1 MKRTIFVILLAVTAL
16 TLISCSK
23 STAADDSP
31 LGIPEFNPAPGSYG
45 EPVSVLIHCAT
56 HGAEIRYT
64 TDGSFPTV
72 DSQLYTGLIPINTD
86 THFKARAFMPGRPP
100 SPVVSADYI
109 FSASAVEAV
118 SLSPAGGFYQQ
129 SFTLSMSCA
138 TPDAE
143 IRYTLNEADPD
154 QNSLLYSTPILIDGS
169 VTVKAKAFVEG
180 MIPSLISTA
189 NYVMQLTDPIFS
201 LASGSYAESQYVSIS
216 HANSDAQIRYT
227 IDGSDPDES
236 SMLYTRPLSL
246 SINTLV
252 KAKAYSAG
260 WEPSNVVQS
269 FYIINLP
276 DQMQLVQGGTFHN
289 GTAQVTL
296 DAYYIGRRE
305 VTQLEWDYIM
315 LNLAEIE
322 TEKPI
327 TEISW
332 ADAIEYCNYRSI
344 AEGFTPCYSYS
355 SFGNLPAL
363 WPENWAD
370 DSTLLTCSWTATGY
384 RLPTEMEWMYAARG
398 GWMSQ
403 DYVYSGSDVIDDVAW
418 YAGNSSAPE
427 AVGTKNP
434 NELGIYDM
442 SGNVWEFCWDFY
454 DNQYSAQDSQN
465 PHGPATGLFRVMRGG
480 SFNNDP
486 SNCTVARR
494 FYTPAILKA
503 DFHGFRVVR
512 RSL

>member
-1 MKRTIFVILLAVTAL
+1 
-16 TLISCSK
+16 
-23 STAADDSP
+23 
-31 LGIPEFNPAPGSYG
+31 
-45 EPVSVLIHCAT
+45 
-56 HGAEIRYT
+56 
-64 TDGSFPTV
+64 
-72 DSQLYTGLIPINTD
+72 
-86 THFKARAFMPGRPP
+86 
-100 SPVVSADYI
+100 
-109 FSASAVEAV
+109 
-118 SLSPAGGFYQQ
+118 
-129 SFTLSMSCA
+129 
-138 TPDAE
+138 
-143 IRYTLNEADPD
+143 
-154 QNSLLYSTPILIDGS
+154 
-169 VTVKAKAFVEG
+169 
-180 MIPSLISTA
+180 
-189 NYVMQLTDPIFS
+189 
-201 LASGSYAESQYVSIS
+201 
-216 HANSDAQIRYT
+216 
-227 IDGSDPDES
+227 
-236 SMLYTRPLSL
+236 
-246 SINTLV
+246 
-252 KAKAYSAG
+252 
-260 WEPSNVVQS
+260 
-269 FYIINLP
+269 
-276 DQMQLVQGGTFHN
+276 
-289 GTAQVTL
+289 
-296 DAYYIGRRE
+296 
-305 VTQLEWDYIM
+305 M

>member
-169 VTVKAKAFVEG
+169 VTVKAKAFV
-180 MIPSLISTA
+180 
-189 NYVMQLTDPIFS
+189 
-201 LASGSYAESQYVSIS
+201 
-216 HANSDAQIRYT
+216 
-227 IDGSDPDES
+227 
-236 SMLYTRPLSL
+236 
-246 SINTLV
+246 
-252 KAKAYSAG
+252 
-260 WEPSNVVQS
+260 
-269 FYIINLP
+269 
-276 DQMQLVQGGTFHN
+276 
-289 GTAQVTL
+289 
-296 DAYYIGRRE
+296 
-305 VTQLEWDYIM
+305 
-315 LNLAEIE
+315 
-322 TEKPI
+322 
-327 TEISW
+327 
-332 ADAIEYCNYRSI
+332 
-344 AEGFTPCYSYS
+344 
-355 SFGNLPAL
+355 
-363 WPENWAD
+363 
-370 DSTLLTCSWTATGY
+370 
-384 RLPTEMEWMYAARG
+384 
-398 GWMSQ
+398 
-403 DYVYSGSDVIDDVAW
+403 
-418 YAGNSSAPE
+418 
-427 AVGTKNP
+427 
-434 NELGIYDM
+434 
-442 SGNVWEFCWDFY
+442 
-454 DNQYSAQDSQN
+454 
-465 PHGPATGLFRVMRGG
+465 
-480 SFNNDP
+480 
-486 SNCTVARR
+486 
-494 FYTPAILKA
+494 
-503 DFHGFRVVR
+503 
-512 RSL
+512 